1 MELKNM
7 GIKEQEVVL
16 STGKVIK
23 VKQLTLLAKLKLWGK
38 SGINN
43 SDVFMECITPEDKSY
58 LDTIATDNLN
68 DIKLIVDAI
77 NEVNKK
83 VDTTDVKN

>member
-1 MELKNM
+1 M

-16 STGKVIK
+16 STGKVVK
-23 VKQLTLLAKLKLWGK
+23 VKQLTLLAKLKLFGK
-38 SGINN
+38 TNMNN
-43 SDVFMECITPEDKSY
+43 SDVFMECLNPEDKLY

-68 DIKLIVDAI
+68 DVKIIIDAI

-83 VDTTDVKN
+83 IDTTDVKN